1 MLEHGNGGG
10 ICCTSICPKFIRLKQ
25 IKIKK
30 NAFYQQCSL
39 MTSRRNQNHL
49 NHINFQ
55 KRSKSLYPI
64 LHRPFPKFKKLDA
77 FYQGAWVSTPTCQ

>member
-1 MLEHGNGGG
+1 MLEHVSGGG

-25 IKIKK
+25 IKKFIKML
-30 NAFYQQCSL
+30 FYQLCSL

-49 NHINFQ
+49 NHINFH
-55 KRSKSLYPI
+55 KRSKSLYHI

-77 FYQGAWVSTPTCQ
+77 FYQAAC